1 MMATATAKS
10 CLERLEEMLDVD
22 VDDMDADFIRSMPIK
37 PHDQTSNQAF
47 VDVALA
53 QESNK
58 NLIVQVA
65 TEMKGSEWLAIYTRI
80 AVLMCKKNLDLIS
93 GRVLLQTSPAK
104 AYDMAATLAHA
115 RLYGAE
121 FTRAGVPRDRFCIK
135 IPSTGPGLNAA
146 KILQEE
152 GISTLGTALFSV
164 VQAIACSQAGC
175 LSISPYF
182 NEIYAH
188 DLSKRDQVWPKTTD
202 PVTQHPMA
210 PRLVH
215 IIETYRRLYKE
226 TGKMQPLVKNASFI
240 SVEEA
245 MAAAEMGCQSATLS
259 REILTKL
266 AETPYDATTQPG
278 EGRPKPA
285 HAYEAPEPLPARL
298 RSLLEQDPLTER
310 WDGSMP
316 SADVDYLADGGAALQ
331 KAIESDP
338 ATRKRIHDALE
349 FFVDAE
355 ERSRK
360 RVEAVM
366 ATLG

>member
-1 MMATATAKS
+1 MATTTQKS
-10 CLERLEEMLDVD
+10 CLQKLEEMLDVD
-22 VDDMDADFIRSMPIK
+22 VDDMDADYIRSMPIK

-58 NLIVQVA
+58 DLVVQVA
-65 TEMKGSEWLAIYTRI
+65 TEMKGSDWLAVYTRI

-93 GRVLLQTSPAK
+93 GRVLLQTSPSK
-104 AYDMAATLAHA
+104 AYDTAATLAHA
-115 RLYGAE
+115 RLYDAE

-146 KILQEE
+146 KVLQGE

-164 VQAIACSQAGC
+164 VQAVACSQAGC

-215 IIETYRRLYKE
+215 ILETYRRLYKE

-266 AETPYDATTQPG
+266 AETPYDANTQPG
-278 EGRPKPA
+278 EGRPKPS
-285 HAYEAPEPLPARL
+285 HAYDAPEPLPARL
-298 RSLLEQDPLTER
+298 QPLLKHDPLTEG
-310 WDGSMP
+310 WDGSTP
-316 SADVDYLADGGAALQ
+316 STDVDYLADGGAALQ
-331 KAIESDP
+331 AAIEADP
-338 ATRKRIHDALE
+338 ATQKRVRDALE

-360 RVEAVM
+360 RIEAVM
-366 ATLG
+366 AAVA

>member
-1 MMATATAKS
+1 MTAATSKS

-22 VDDMDADFIRSMPIK
+22 VDDMDADFIRSMPVK

-47 VDVALA
+47 VDVSLAL
-53 QESNK
+53 ESNRD
-58 NLIVQVA
+58 LIVQVA
-65 TEMKGSEWLAIYTRI
+65 TEMKGSDWLAIYTRI
-80 AVLMCKKNLDLIS
+80 AVLMCRRNLDLIS
-93 GRVLLQTSPAK
+93 GRVLLQTSPAQ
-104 AYDMAATLAHA
+104 AYDTAATLAHA
-115 RLYGAE
+115 RLYDAE
-121 FTRAGVPRDRFCIK
+121 FARAGVPRDRFCIK

-146 KILQEE
+146 KVLQDE
-152 GISTLGTALFSV
+152 GIATLGTALFSV
-164 VQAIACSQAGC
+164 VQAVACSQAGC

-215 IIETYRRLYKE
+215 ILETYRRLYKE
-226 TGKMQPLVKNASFI
+226 TGKMQPLVKSASFI
-240 SVEEA
+240 SVQEA

-266 AETPYDATTQPG
+266 AETPYDAAAQPG

-285 HAYEAPEPLPARL
+285 HAYDAPEPLPARL
-298 RSLLEQDPLTER
+298 RPLLERDPLTEG

-331 KAIESDP
+331 RAIDADP
-338 ATRKRIHDALE
+338 ATRKRVRDALD

-355 ERSRK
+355 ERSR
-360 RVEAVM
+360 RRIEAVV
-366 ATLG
+366 AALG